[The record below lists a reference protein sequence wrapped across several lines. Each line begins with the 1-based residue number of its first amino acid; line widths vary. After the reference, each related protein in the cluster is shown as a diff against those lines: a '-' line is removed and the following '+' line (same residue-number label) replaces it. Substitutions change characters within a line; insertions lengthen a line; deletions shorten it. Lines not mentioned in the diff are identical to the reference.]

1 MEEEEKYEGKFL
13 NPGMESNTV
22 ILISSD
28 NITREVDPD
37 ILKKA
42 KLFEDC
48 RGGDKIPLIDIDSK
62 NLDLIIKYLEH
73 YKDMEP
79 KEIPK
84 PFPENTD
91 DSFFRGI
98 LNDDWTFNYLNN
110 LSVADAVNLTNAA
123 NYLMID
129 GLINI
134 LAAKLAYE
142 MINCDIEE
150 ARQKFGIE
158 ADLTEEEIAEIDKYP
173 LD

>member
-48 RGGDKIPLIDIDSK
+48 RGGDKIPLNDIDSK